1 MNEKEKFGQLTSE
14 EFSVGDIV
22 QWTTWDK
29 HSEQWN
35 TNYGVLIKLENM
47 IKSDRMVSIATVKPL
62 NEQFEEKELFTLNL
76 KLVKS
81 GEFDKTSNSHL
92 MNSSVALSIR
102 TVLGN
107 CFQQKISRLQARKIE
122 PFGSRGLTPNTSMSA
137 VPN

>member
-14 EFSVGDIV
+14 EFSIGDIV

-35 TNYGVLIKLENM
+35 VNYGILIKLENM

-81 GEFDKTSNSHL
+81 GEFDSE
-92 MNSSVALSIR
+92 MNS
-102 TVLGN
+102 
-107 CFQQKISRLQARKIE
+107 
-122 PFGSRGLTPNTSMSA
+122 
-137 VPN
+137 

>member
-14 EFSVGDIV
+14 EFCIGDIV

-35 TNYGVLIKLENM
+35 VNYGILIKLENM

-76 KLVKS
+76 KLVKT
-81 GEFDKTSNSHL
+81 GEFDSE
-92 MNSSVALSIR
+92 MNS
-102 TVLGN
+102 
-107 CFQQKISRLQARKIE
+107 
-122 PFGSRGLTPNTSMSA
+122 
-137 VPN
+137 